1 LTRLIVALLGCLGPI
16 SACAQAPATITFSF
30 NNPGLDPPAYTLVI
44 QANGSG
50 FYRQPGQSGA
60 AQIDAPITIDS
71 GLREQLFAAA
81 RHSHFFAVECQM
93 KHSHVAFTGQK
104 TFAYNGPEGS
114 GSCTFN
120 YARDQQ
126 LDQLGE
132 QLEAVVTT
140 LGDGEHLAVLL
151 AHDKLGLDAAVEQ
164 LAAAQTAGQALDLGN
179 IAPVLRAIA
188 ADDGVLD
195 HTRVL
200 ARSLLPK

>member
-1 LTRLIVALLGCLGPI
+1 
-16 SACAQAPATITFSF
+16 
-30 NNPGLDPPAYTLVI
+30 
-44 QANGSG
+44 
-50 FYRQPGQSGA
+50 
-60 AQIDAPITIDS
+60 
-71 GLREQLFAAA
+71 
-81 RHSHFFAVECQM
+81 M
-93 KHSHVAFTGQK
+93 AFTGQK
-104 TFAYNGPEGS
+104 ALAYSGPDGS

-120 YARDQQ
+120 YAKDQQ